1 VVGGFKANGPFKG
14 RRVLITGAS
23 GFIGANLV
31 HKTLC
36 EGAFVT
42 ILTRNSSNKWR
53 IREVLKDVAEYSV
66 DLLDRDRLEHVI
78 LHIKPEII
86 LHAAVY
92 GGYPS
97 QDDTIKILETNIVGT
112 ANLIN
117 VCSKIDFE
125 LFINTGSSSEYGI
138 KLRPMKEDDVLE
150 PPTPYGVS
158 KASAALYCRAV
169 ALSYGRPIVTLRLFS
184 PYGYYE
190 DSKRLIPSVV
200 LSCLRGL
207 NPRVSSPDSV
217 RDFIFVEDVMELYI
231 KAAENRERI
240 AGQIFNAGCGIQQTI
255 GKVVTDIIKLTEA
268 NVEPEW
274 NAVSNPRIEPKV
286 WRADISKTQKLLN
299 WQPKYHLEEGLEKTI
314 TWFRENMQLYAN

>member
-1 VVGGFKANGPFKG
+1 MMCKG
-14 RRVLITGAS
+14 SSESTLEGKKVLVTGS
-23 GFIGANLV
+23 TGFIGANLV
-31 HKTLC
+31 HQCLR
-36 EGAFVT
+36 EGADVA
-42 ILTRNSSNKWR
+42 ILTRETSNKWR
-53 IREVLKDVAEYSV
+53 ISSVLKDVEEYCV
-66 DLLDRDRLEHVI
+66 DLLDEAKLEDVI
-78 LHIKPEII
+78 LHIRPEII
-86 LHAAVY
+86 FHTAVH

-97 QDDTIKILETNIVGT
+97 LNHSSIILKTNVIGT

-117 VCSKIDFE
+117 ACRKVEFE
-125 LFINTGSSSEYGI
+125 LFVNSGSSSEYGI
-138 KLRPMKEDDVLE
+138 KPTAMKEADSLN
-150 PPTPYGVS
+150 PIGAYGVS
-158 KASAALYCRAV
+158 KASATMYCQAISL
-169 ALSYGRPIVTLRLFS
+169 AEDRPIVTLRLFS

-190 DSKRLIPSVV
+190 ERTRLIPSVIV
-200 LSCLRGL
+200 SCLQGQ
-207 NPRVSSPDSV
+207 NPRVSSPDSI